1 MIQGQDLKDVVDL
14 GKTGTTI
21 ILDEFYSWYM
31 YWDDKEKIGKS
42 ISGAEYVDDVNADSV
57 ILIDGMT
64 KGPRLP
70 GWRVCWVVGP
80 KSLISAVSQ
89 SGSFLDGGANH
100 PYVGVEGCVALLTA
114 AGSRWPLSLSLS
126 LAVSCSPR

>member
-1 MIQGQDLKDVVDL
+1 VIQGQDLKDVVDL

-70 GWRVCWVVGP
+70 
-80 KSLISAVSQ
+80 
-89 SGSFLDGGANH
+89 
-100 PYVGVEGCVALLTA
+100 VGVC
-114 AGSRWPLSLSLS
+114 AGSSAPSRSSRPSASRARS
-126 LAVSCSPR
+126 STAVPTTRTSAWNGVWLR